1 MAELQAHEA
10 PPSAEEAVTAPRA
23 PSHTFNPRTGY
34 TDPTTIPTQAPETS
48 DPFHEAENDAEYND
62 DDGYESTTSSIFD
75 SDSDYHS
82 LAASNPS
89 DLTKSY
95 NRHRRT
101 NDPSIPASQKPKSNP
116 QKPKG
121 NLDARVDDQ
130 LSSLSKHAAKL
141 KIDALTREERRG
153 GDKDKDKSD
162 RATSEQVLDPRT
174 RMLLLQMIN
183 KGVVNEINGC
193 VSTGKEANVY
203 HASLDIEDVDGSGNV
218 KTEQRAIKVFKTSI
232 LVFKDR
238 EKYVTGE
245 FRYRGGYNKSSNR
258 AMVKMWAE
266 KEFRN
271 LSRLFEAGLPVP
283 KVYKLR
289 QHVIV
294 MDFLG
299 DGKGWSAPLLK
310 DVEFEDENAVPRW
323 ETLYRQVCAYMR
335 VMYQKCRLVHADL
348 SEYNMLYHSEKL
360 WIIDVGQSVEH
371 DHPRSLEFLRMDL
384 KNVTAFFARKGVK
397 TVSEQA
403 LFGFV
408 TLEKGS
414 LTMSVMLE
422 GLENLSQ
429 ASDQAE
435 VDGNEV
441 ADGVDAAVFRQQF
454 LPQTMNQVPDFE
466 RDAAKVGR
474 GETAE
479 LVYHQSLLADQK
491 DPDQVNGDEDSDTS
505 ASEENA
511 SREDDDEYWA
521 NGQRRQLKRFED
533 KDSKKEHKL
542 KVKEEKRESRQHKM
556 PKKEKKAAVK
566 GTARR
571 KH

>member
-1 MAELQAHEA
+1 MAALHAHEA
-10 PPSAEEAVTAPRA
+10 PPAAGKAVTAPHA
-23 PSHTFNPRTGY
+23 PSYTFSPQTGY
-34 TDPTTIPTQAPETS
+34 TDPATIPPQAPETS
-48 DPFHEAENDAEYND
+48 DPFHETEND
-62 DDGYESTTSSIFD
+62 DDLDDGYDSPTSSIFD

-101 NDPSIPASQKPKSNP
+101 NDPSIPISQKPKSNP

-183 KGVVNEINGC
+183 TGVVSEINGC

-203 HASLDIEDVDGSGNV
+203 HASLDIEDASGEV
-218 KTEQRAIKVFKTSI
+218 TTEQRAIKVFKTSI

-283 KVYKLR
+283 NVHKLR

-310 DVEFEDENAVPRW
+310 DVEFEDEDAVPRW
-323 ETLYRQVCAYMR
+323 ETLYRQVGAYMR

-348 SEYNMLYHSEKL
+348 SEYNMLYHWEKL

-397 TVSEQA
+397 TISEQA
-403 LFGFV
+403 LFSFV

-414 LTMSVMLE
+414 LAMNVMLE
-422 GLENLSQ
+422 DLEKLSQ

-435 VDGNEV
+435 INGDSQGT
-441 ADGVDAAVFRQQF
+441 DDVDAAVFRQQF

-466 RDAAKVGR
+466 RDAAKIGR

-491 DPDQVNGDEDSDTS
+491 DPPEVIGDKDSDSS
-505 ASEENA
+505 ASEDDA